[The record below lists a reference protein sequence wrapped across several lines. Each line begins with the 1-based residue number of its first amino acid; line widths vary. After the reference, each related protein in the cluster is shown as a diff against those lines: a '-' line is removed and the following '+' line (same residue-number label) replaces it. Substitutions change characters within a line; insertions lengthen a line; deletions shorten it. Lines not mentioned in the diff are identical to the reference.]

1 MAKLHKW
8 LKLNFQINFLSE
20 YRYYIQVGLT
30 FCTAIGLSAVAF
42 LVVYNWEHKFRQAEM
57 QDRLDKISTNIE
69 REINGNS
76 EVIRAVGA
84 LYKYNAS
91 KEIQPKD
98 FESFAKAL
106 LYRHPSLK
114 EIAWLPGAYQKNRQY
129 SPEKYAFSFNET
141 ERLLYLD
148 LTNMPAYNSAL
159 EKAAVREEIIATSR
173 IKLIKKTNSKINF
186 LVFMPIY
193 TRNKLNVLRFSKTN
207 KSPLERP
214 DLRGFILGRLEI
226 EEIFRIS
233 LEEVKFDAINFY
245 LEDLTAPPEQK
256 FLAFY
261 EGSKKRIITDGK
273 RVNEFKDS
281 QKFYCR
287 TGNACTR
294 IINIENRRWLLR
306 LLLPSNYNTP
316 QQYWR
321 SCLTLS
327 FGVFLTSIVMIY
339 LLRLL
344 RYTEQIEKMIV
355 ERTQQSKQLSEAL
368 QQLQQAQAQ
377 LVQTEKMSALGQLV
391 AGIAHEINNPVN
403 FIYANLHY
411 TNQYTLNLLELV
423 NFYQDGYND
432 RHEKLK
438 QYKEEIDFDFIVQ
451 DFPRLIQSM
460 KVGADRIRDIV
471 LSLKNFSRLDESD
484 MKEVN
489 LHDGI
494 DNTLL
499 ILQTRLKAR
508 GSFPG
513 IKIIKKYGE
522 LPLVECYP
530 SQLNQV
536 FMNIIVNSID
546 ALESYYNTFLEEQK
560 HGREITITI
569 SSEYSKPNYVTIR
582 IADNG
587 LGMTEEVKK
596 RLFEPFFTTK
606 PIGKGTG
613 LGLSISYQ
621 IVVDKH
627 NGLLWCESI
636 PGQGTEFW
644 IEIPVQQ
651 ETKKL
656 IFSI

>member
-1 MAKLHKW
+1 MANLHKW
-8 LKLNFQINFLSE
+8 LKFNSKINFLFE
-20 YRYYIQVGLT
+20 YRYYIQAGLT
-30 FCTAIGLSAVAF
+30 LCTGIGLSVVAF
-42 LVVYNWEHKFRQAEM
+42 LAVYNWEHKFRQTEM
-57 QDRLDKISTNIE
+57 QERLEKIASNIE
-69 REINGNS
+69 GEIDGNS

-84 LYKYNAS
+84 LYNSS
-91 KEIQPKD
+91 KKIRPQE

-114 EIAWLPGAYQKNRQY
+114 EIAWLPVSEQNNRQY
-129 SPEKYAFSFNET
+129 SHNQYAFSFNET

-148 LTNMPAYNSAL
+148 LTALSAYKSAL
-159 EKAAVREEIIATSR
+159 EKATVREEIIATSR
-173 IKLIKKTNSKINF
+173 IKLIKETYSKTNF

-193 TRNKLNVLRFSKTN
+193 NRNKNITRFNKTN

-214 DLRGFILGRLEI
+214 DLRGFILGRLEV
-226 EEIFRIS
+226 EEIVRTS
-233 LEEVKFDAINFY
+233 LQEVKLDSTDFY
-245 LEDLTAPPEQK
+245 LEDLTAPLDER

-261 EGSKKRIITDGK
+261 EASTKRIITESAQ
-273 RVNEFKDS
+273 VNKIKNN
-281 QKFYCR
+281 QQFYCR
-287 TGNACTR
+287 IGNACTR

-306 LLLPSNYNTP
+306 LLLPLNHNNA
-316 QQYWR
+316 QHYWR
-321 SCLTLS
+321 SWLTLI
-327 FGVFLTSIVMIY
+327 FGIFLTSIVMIY
-339 LLRLL
+339 LRRLL
-344 RYTEQIEKMIV
+344 RYTEQIEKMIA
-355 ERTQQSKQLSEAL
+355 ERTQQSKQLSQAL
-368 QQLQQAQAQ
+368 QQLKQAQAQ

-403 FIYANLHY
+403 FIYGNLHY
-411 TNQYTLNLLELV
+411 VNQYTLNLLKLM

-432 RHEKLK
+432 RDEKLQ
-438 QYKEEIDFDFIVQ
+438 QYKEEMDFDFIIQ
-451 DFPRLIQSM
+451 DFPRLIHSM
-460 KVGADRIRDIV
+460 KIGADRIRDIV
-471 LSLKNFSRLDESD
+471 LSLKNFSRLDESE

-508 GSFPG
+508 GNFPG
-513 IKIIKKYGE
+513 IKIIKKYGT
-522 LPLVECYP
+522 LPSIECYP

-536 FMNIIVNSID
+536 FMNIIANSID
-546 ALESYYNTFLEEQK
+546 ALESYYNTLSEQQK
-560 HGREITITI
+560 SGKEITITI
-569 SSEYSKPNYVTIR
+569 SSECSKPDYVCIR

-587 LGMTEEVKK
+587 PGMTEEVKK
-596 RLFEPFFTTK
+596 RLFDPFFTTK

-644 IEIPVQQ
+644 IEIPVRQ
-651 ETKKL
+651 ETKNL
-656 IFSI
+656 MFSI